1 VTHGIGAQHI
11 LEDSWVESHDAA
23 LSRLMAELGLEE
35 QDLFRSRD
43 QAILEA
49 YDRRGKQIA
58 YSLRVADEETTG
70 RPEG

>member
-1 VTHGIGAQHI
+1 
-11 LEDSWVESHDAA
+11 
-23 LSRLMAELGLEE
+23 MAELGLEE